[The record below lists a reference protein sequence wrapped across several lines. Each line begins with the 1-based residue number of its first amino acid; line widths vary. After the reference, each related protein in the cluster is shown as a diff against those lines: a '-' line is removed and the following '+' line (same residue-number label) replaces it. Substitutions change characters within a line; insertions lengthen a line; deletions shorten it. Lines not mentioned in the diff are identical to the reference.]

1 MLHFINDIF
10 KSRKKITDSKIF
22 LYNILLVI
30 IFAAIYYIV
39 DHSVDYKTHNK
50 KLSLIDSLYFSIVTQ
65 TTLGFGDIVPTHSLT
80 RIIVIIQ
87 CLCIMGL
94 LYLL

>member
-1 MLHFINDIF
+1 MLHFINNIL
-10 KSRKKITDSKIF
+10 KSREKITNSKLF
-22 LYNILLVI
+22 LYNIIFI
-30 IFAAIYYIV
+30 IVFAAIYYIT
-39 DHSVDYKTHNK
+39 DHTIQYKTHNK
-50 KLSLIDSLYFSIVTQ
+50 KLNLIDSIYFSIVTQ

-94 LYLL
+94 LYLV